1 MHPEL
6 FENHTELQN
15 YAESNGLAFVWEGTT
30 AFAKRARTLSPQE
43 FEVCTVRTKRGTAR
57 ALLFARAILQAEF
70 EADRPFREAMA
81 IKRARRAV
89 MREEAKREAIERA
102 KEER

>member
-1 MHPEL
+1 MHPET
-6 FENHTELQN
+6 FEHHTELLN
-15 YAESNGLAFVWEGTT
+15 YAERNALTFVWEGTA
-30 AFAKRARTLSPQE
+30 AFANRARTLPPEE
-43 FEVCTVRTKRGTAR
+43 FGICTVRTK
-57 ALLFARAILQAEF
+57 QAEF

-102 KEER
+102 KQKR